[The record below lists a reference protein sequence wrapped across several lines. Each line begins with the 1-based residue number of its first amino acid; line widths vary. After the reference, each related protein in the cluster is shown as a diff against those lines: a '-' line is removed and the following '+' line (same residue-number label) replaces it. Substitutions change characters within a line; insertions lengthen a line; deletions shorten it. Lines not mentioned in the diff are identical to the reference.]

1 MRSWV
6 LGTGS
11 RGNAVLLE
19 ADGAYVLVD
28 AGFPVRD
35 LVRRLRRI
43 GVAPTSIEAVVI
55 THEHTDHSR
64 GAATGARAFGW
75 PLYASARTV
84 GADQAL
90 RAAGTM
96 RVDGSATIGLSTMDL
111 TTVPVPHDAAQ
122 PIAVVATAHRTGA
135 RTGVAY
141 DLGHVTPAIRSALA
155 NLDVLILEANHDEDM
170 LRAGPYPP
178 TVVDRIAG
186 RHGHLSNRAA
196 AELACAI
203 AHRGLRRLVVAH
215 LSANCNDPCLAT
227 RVVASAL
234 ARTRFSAVSVTPA
247 LQDAVTGPFA
257 AASASSGAAAASSS
271 QLSLAF

>member
-19 ADGAYVLVD
+19 ADGAYVLID
-28 AGFPVRD
+28 AGFPVRE

-43 GVAPTSIEAVVI
+43 GVAPASIEAVVI

-84 GADQAL
+84 GADAVL
-90 RAAGTM
+90 RAAGAM
-96 RVDGSATIGLSTMDL
+96 RVEGSATIALSTMDV

-122 PIAVVATAHRTGA
+122 PIAVVATARRTGA

-141 DLGHVTPAIRSALA
+141 DLGHVTPAIHRALA
-155 NLDVLILEANHDEDM
+155 YLDVLILEANHDEDM

-215 LSANCNDPCLAT
+215 LSANCNDPGLAT
-227 RVVASAL
+227 RVVAAALRGSGFSSA
-234 ARTRFSAVSVTPA
+234 SVTAA
-247 LQDAVTGPFA
+247 LQDAVTGPFC
-257 AASASSGAAAASSS
+257 AASVSLSSPAAS
-271 QLSLAF
+271 QLSLAL

>member
-28 AGFPVRD
+28 AGFPVRE
-35 LVRRLRRI
+35 LARRLRRI
-43 GVAPTSIEAVVI
+43 GVAPASIEAVII

-75 PLYASARTV
+75 PLYASTRTV
-84 GADQAL
+84 GADRVL
-90 RAAGTM
+90 RAAGAM
-96 RVDGSATIGLSTMDL
+96 RVEGSATIALSTMEV

-122 PIAVVATAHRTGA
+122 PIAVVATARRTGA

-155 NLDVLILEANHDEDM
+155 HLDVLILEANPDEDM

-227 RVVASAL
+227 RAVASAL
-234 ARTRFSAVSVTPA
+234 ARTRFTAVPVTPA
-247 LQDAVTGPFA
+247 LQDAVTGPLTA
-257 AASASSGAAAASSS
+257 ATASSRAPEAS

>member
-43 GVAPTSIEAVVI
+43 GVAPTSIEAVVV

-75 PLYASARTV
+75 PLYASPRTV
-84 GADQAL
+84 GADTVL
-90 RAAGTM
+90 RAAGAM
-96 RVDGSATIGLSTMDL
+96 SVDGNATIGLSTMDL

-122 PIAVVATAHRTGA
+122 PVAVVATAHRTGA

-141 DLGHVTPAIRSALA
+141 DLGHVTAAIRSALA
-155 NLDVLILEANHDEDM
+155 HLDVLILEANHDEDM

-215 LSANCNDPCLAT
+215 LSTNCNDPGLAT
-227 RVVASAL
+227 RVVAAALGRTRCSSAL
-234 ARTRFSAVSVTPA
+234 VTAA
-247 LQDAVTGPFA
+247 LQDAVTGPFT
-257 AASASSGAAAASSS
+257 AASSSSAAASSC